1 MIDKGRILYLHSLP
15 ARSMKEFDFTIVVS
29 IAGKN
34 LESAKNKLSGWL
46 EPSLALKKNDA
57 ISLASVDLSDNVGS
71 ETKKSTKKTKK
82 ALPKAKKAKEEPEEE
97 EDDDWDPEWE
107 DADWDSL
114 DEDDDDWD
122 EDEDEDEAEEES
134 APEESEDDIDWDQFD
149 DDEEKSREEDSAAT
163 PMITDEVFLLELK
176 WLGGREGGRE
186 GGRKDVRA

>member
-1 MIDKGRILYLHSLP
+1 MIDKGRILYVHSSP

-97 EDDDWDPEWE
+97 EDDGTPRVVP
-107 DADWDSL
+107 
-114 DEDDDDWD
+114 
-122 EDEDEDEAEEES
+122 
-134 APEESEDDIDWDQFD
+134 APAACRQTTASTRLRRLTRLQSSGPR
-149 DDEEKSREEDSAAT
+149 SRS
-163 PMITDEVFLLELK
+163 P
-176 WLGGREGGRE
+176 
-186 GGRKDVRA
+186 

>member
-82 ALPKAKKAKEEPEEE
+82 ALPKAKKVKEEP
-97 EDDDWDPEWE
+97 
-107 DADWDSL
+107 
-114 DEDDDDWD
+114 
-122 EDEDEDEAEEES
+122 EEES

-149 DDEEKSREEDSAAT
+149 DDEEKSDEDDSDDEWDLSSLKASDDDEDDEDDEEWD
-163 PMITDEVFLLELK
+163 L
-176 WLGGREGGRE
+176 
-186 GGRKDVRA
+186 